1 MFSEGQNTS
10 TGCIDILILSNTAD
24 EGDEYFTISISSA
37 QTEPSARIS
46 SPSAVTV
53 TIQGN
58 DPTPT
63 TEKGEAISPLVLGAI
78 IGISIVVIGVTSC
91 VAAILVYL
99 CYSKRVCRQQKTRI
113 EDPFYATIGSKDDG
127 ITVTKPPSPRQLP
140 ITDNMI
146 ITSPNESYTYP
157 PIVTR
162 GNLGVHREVITTSLN
177 DAYAVATLADVTEND
192 NETYEVRYELV

>member
-1 MFSEGQNTS
+1 MYVIYPVAILEDVFIPEPFQVVFSEGQNTS

-37 QTEPSARIS
+37 RTEPSARIT

-63 TEKGEAISPLVLGAI
+63 TENGEAISPLVLGAI
-78 IGISIVVIGVTSC
+78 IGVSIVVIGVTSC

-99 CYSKRVCRQQKTRI
+99 CHYKRVCRN
-113 EDPFYATIGSKDDG
+113 
-127 ITVTKPPSPRQLP
+127 V
-140 ITDNMI
+140 
-146 ITSPNESYTYP
+146 
-157 PIVTR
+157 
-162 GNLGVHREVITTSLN
+162 
-177 DAYAVATLADVTEND
+177 
-192 NETYEVRYELV
+192 